1 MEPSVDT
8 KEPALGVEEQSRI
21 VELYDRLDR
30 LDHYTLLGVAA
41 TDDTKTIKRAY
52 LAKAKAHH
60 PDRFFRKDI
69 GALRPKIEAIFAA
82 LTAAES
88 TLSSKT
94 KRAAYDEYLRE
105 VLKTRMNRRQGL
117 ALEAERKWQAAAETW
132 RRVVEKLPT
141 DAYVQHRYAYALLR
155 AGVDLDAARAAAL
168 RAIDLDGAR
177 AEYRLTAACVHLA
190 ENRDRSALAQLAIA
204 CELDPDRADVNV
216 LYAALGARV
225 GRRD

>member
-141 DAYVQHRYAYALLR
+141 DAHVQHRYAYALLR

>member
-8 KEPALGVEEQSRI
+8 KDPALGAEEQSRI
-21 VELYDRLDR
+21 IELYDRLDR

-41 TDDTKTIKRAY
+41 TDDAKTIKRAY

-105 VLKTRMNRRQGL
+105 VLKTRMNRRQAL
-117 ALEAERKWQAAAETW
+117 ALEAEKKWHAAAETW

-177 AEYRLTAACVHLA
+177 AEYRLTAAHVHLA

-216 LYAALGARV
+216 LHAALGARV

>member
-8 KEPALGVEEQSRI
+8 KEPALGTEEQSRI

-69 GALRPKIEAIFAA
+69 GALRAKIEAIFAA

-105 VLKTRMNRRQGL
+105 VLKTRMNRRQAL
-117 ALEAERKWQAAAETW
+117 ALEAERKWHAAAEAW

-141 DAYVQHRYAYALLR
+141 DAHVQHRYAYALLR

-168 RAIDLDGAR
+168 RAIDLDGSR
-177 AEYRLTAACVHLA
+177 ADYRLTAAYVHLA